1 MPITI
6 EATILRGHITS
17 TMPVSVIMPERIV
30 KALRAAMPLDF
41 ERNQVVIS
49 TARVSPNVATR

>member
-49 TARVSPNVATR
+49 TGTGKP